1 MQFKT
6 FSFNIRSFLFVFCH
20 GSNIFIVSNNKINIL
35 IFIFPFFI
43 SDNYKYI
50 FIYELNIINN
60 LTFVINLIIEKRNLS
75 VIFCINSIFISFF
88 IN

>member
-1 MQFKT
+1 
-6 FSFNIRSFLFVFCH
+6 LFVFCN
-20 GSNIFIVSNNKINIL
+20 GSNIFIASNNEINIL

-50 FIYELNIINN
+50 FIYELNKINN
-60 LTFVINLIIEKRNLS
+60 LTLVINLIIEKRNLS